1 MASNRGFVR
10 KYSSSGEVL
19 WTESNMLDQ
28 VNNSCEVAPFL
39 VQCTRVGNKNNRHSG
54 RSGDRGD
61 LRPAGR
67 HGGGHHRHREDT
79 LARQPWP
86 GGRQSSCW
94 CSCCSTWWW
103 TRKSWSHLLHC
114 LFMMV
119 ILMIMIMWKI
129 RLLSHC
135 RSCKALSLKLE
146 KSLLVT
152 KAISPSISRWNRN
165 ITMTQ
170 ISWSHTIK
178 FIMWRT
184 MSTRLAICR
193 RIWSFRRTTRYLGR
207 TGIGLDHKSRELE

>member
-28 VNNSCEVAPFL
+28 VNNSRKVATFFGL
-39 VQCTRVGNKNNRHSG
+39 WNITRVGNKNNRHSG
-54 RSGDRGD
+54 RSGDWGD
-61 LRPAGR
+61 LRPAGG

-103 TRKSWSHLLHC
+103 TRKSWSHSLHC

-165 ITMTQ
+165 ISLPQRAQYFVKFPDPTQ
-170 ISWSHTIK
+170 SSLSYEGQRAQDWLSVEGSAASEELRNI
-178 FIMWRT
+178 
-184 MSTRLAICR
+184 
-193 RIWSFRRTTRYLGR
+193 LG
-207 TGIGLDHKSRELE
+207 KLE

>member
-28 VNNSCEVAPFL
+28 VNNSRKVATFFGL
-39 VQCTRVGNKNNRHSG
+39 WNITRVGNKNNRHSG
-54 RSGDRGD
+54 RSGDWGD
-61 LRPAGR
+61 LRPAGG

-165 ITMTQ
+165 ISLPQ
-170 ISWSHTIK
+170 RAQYFVK
-178 FIMWRT
+178 FPDPIQSSLSYEGQWAQDWLSVEGSAASKKLRD
-184 MSTRLAICR
+184 I
-193 RIWSFRRTTRYLGR
+193 LG
-207 TGIGLDHKSRELE
+207 KLE